1 MPSARKVY
9 VEGFRKNVLIP
20 PLSAIWVMSAKLSEA
35 EKIVSQRLQE
45 IKEGLTTTQISE
57 LVPGLE
63 KDEQVDLINRLM
75 KTCAEMLKTEGSDV
89 LTLRYRKPMPD
100 GLKQDEQVVS
110 VSIILIGPF
119 NSRYIPWL
127 TILERMGSGSVIFAR
142 NQI

>member
-1 MPSARKVY
+1 
-9 VEGFRKNVLIP
+9 
-20 PLSAIWVMSAKLSEA
+20 MSAKLSEA